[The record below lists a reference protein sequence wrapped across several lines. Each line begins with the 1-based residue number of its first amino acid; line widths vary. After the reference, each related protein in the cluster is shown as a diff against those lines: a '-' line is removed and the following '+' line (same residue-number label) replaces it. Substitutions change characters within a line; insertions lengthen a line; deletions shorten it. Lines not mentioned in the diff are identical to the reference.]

1 MVNKIIVLLK
11 TIGRK
16 WFLFLVV
23 AILIIA
29 LYNQIAAIVIT
40 IISIGLFIL
49 SYIPGL
55 YFKHK
60 LIKFM
65 KEYYRIEDTA
75 IAKFFNK
82 PIEKIQNKMYNL
94 SQKQVKKGW
103 LIIFLDKIRNIIFKK
118 SQKPVKREWLMIFL
132 EKHYIF
138 YHTIT
143 IEKFKELYNKG
154 YGDKEILENLKE
166 YELKSRAE
174 IKIITETLIKYEKL
188 TERDISVKEHEEK
201 KRFESL

>member
-1 MVNKIIVLLK
+1 MANKIIILLK

-16 WFLFLVV
+16 WFLFLVI
-23 AILIIA
+23 AILITA

-40 IISIGLFIL
+40 IISIGLFVL

-55 YFKHK
+55 YFRHK
-60 LIKFM
+60 LVKFM
-65 KEYYRIEDTA
+65 KEYYRIEDIA
-75 IAKFFNK
+75 IAKFFGK
-82 PIEKIQNKMYNL
+82 PIEKIQNQMYKI
-94 SQKQVKKGW
+94 SQKQTNKGRLFIFLEKILNKIYKRAQKPAKKEW
-103 LIIFLDKIRNIIFKK
+103 LI
-118 SQKPVKREWLMIFL
+118 IFL

-138 YHTIT
+138 YHTLT

-174 IKIITETLIKYEKL
+174 IKTITDTLIKYEKL
-188 TERDISVKEHEEK
+188 TERHISVKEHEEK